1 MNTSNLPG
9 ELLIGLGAVA
19 IIVWAAALALPPHR
33 RRLTQRACA
42 WTVGCLAGAYLAGRA
57 VAEFFL
63 VNYSDPGSYRLS
75 WGGPSLAG
83 VLAVHSGP
91 GLAVLIAAA
100 VFAWRRSRRRSSV
113 AQRSARRHATFGRS
127 RPRGG
132 A

>member
-19 IIVWAAALALPPHR
+19 VVIWAAALTLPPRR

-42 WTVGCLAGAYLAGRA
+42 WTVGCVVGAYLAGRA

-63 VNYSDPGSYRLS
+63 VNYDDPGSYSKS

-100 VFAWRRSRRRSSV
+100 VFAWRRFQRRSSDSTRV
-113 AQRSARRHATFGRS
+113 
-127 RPRGG
+127 
-132 A
+132 